1 MLNTRRRAF
10 TLIELLVV
18 IAIIA
23 LLIGILLPALGRARE
38 SARLAKCL
46 ANTRSMG
53 LGFTLYANDYKSWYP
68 VVRIDIDPKKDNDNR
83 YGNQAKYGGLAGFFS
98 LQQKGDGLNV
108 QRGGPPSFDATDG
121 DVYDT
126 GSKQPVMRGYLEGL
140 AALVCPSDKQDR
152 ITNGS
157 SASGFNNYQGNGS
170 SGYNAN
176 TLIKVPKAPA
186 SELEVINYNI
196 SYLYIAGLK
205 TDEAGIVF
213 PPPILGDETDCY
225 DLGTKS
231 WYGTNGEYTIGQS
244 TGAGYYGKADNHK
257 DQGANFVYAD
267 GHADFAKNSANIPNR
282 FFVDDTSPVNI
293 NLVQKNRSSRIQT
306 ID

>member
-1 MLNTRRRAF
+1 MTSKRRAF

-38 SARLAKCL
+38 SARVAKCL

-53 LGFTLYANDYKSWYP
+53 LGFTLYANDSKSWYP
-68 VVRIDIDPKKDNDNR
+68 IMRIDPDVQKDERNR
-83 YGNQAKYGGLAGFFS
+83 YSNQASFGGLAGLFS
-98 LQQKGDGLNV
+98 LQQKGDGQNV
-108 QRGGPPSFDATDG
+108 QFGGRPADDATDG
-121 DVYDT
+121 SQYAN

-140 AALVCPSDKQDR
+140 AALTCPSDKQDR

-157 SASGFNNYQGNGS
+157 TAAGFTNYQGNGS
-170 SGYNAN
+170 NGYNAN
-176 TLIKVPKAPA
+176 TLIKVPKAPG

-225 DLGTKS
+225 DIGTKS
-231 WYGTNGEYTIGQS
+231 WYGSSGEYTVGQS
-244 TGAGYYGKADNHK
+244 SGPGFYGKLDNHK

-282 FFVDDTSPVNI
+282 FFVDSTSSVNI